1 MRADDH
7 FLFLKN
13 LYRKAPNN
21 KYYDPAMIL
30 EFGKAR
36 IQIKVQEKFFH
47 AAGSVHGSVY
57 FKLLDDAAYFAAA
70 TQEQNFFLF
79 TANFETKL
87 LRPVR
92 EGLMIADGEVIEE
105 NDKGYIAR
113 SIIRDEK
120 GQLLAKGQGLFMPSA
135 IVLQEL

>member
-1 MRADDH
+1 
-7 FLFLKN
+7 
-13 LYRKAPNN
+13 
-21 KYYDPAMIL
+21 
-30 EFGKAR
+30 
-36 IQIKVQEKFFH
+36 
-47 AAGSVHGSVY
+47 
-57 FKLLDDAAYFAAA
+57 
-70 TQEQNFFLF
+70 
-79 TANFETKL
+79 L